1 MKISLIHPS
10 RQRPEKSFETINKW
24 LNRADSKIEKIE
36 IIISLDQDDPTIQR
50 YRELYPLN
58 QYRRIIIGDNTSA
71 IRAINMGAFFAKG
84 DILVVVSDD
93 TDCPQGWDTILMDIA
108 KKHNDWICKF
118 QDGIQDW
125 VITMPV
131 MDRAYYQRFNYIYHP
146 SYEHCFCDTELTCV
160 AELTGRLITSK
171 VNFPHKHYSVTGEG
185 KDEVSEKADAT
196 FMSGRANFI
205 ARGVKDFD
213 LKPEQIVGK
222 FTPTIYAVMIGEAK
236 LRERGITPRYE

>member
-36 IIISLDQDDPTIQR
+36 IIISLDQDDPTIER

-58 QYRRIIIGDNTSA
+58 QYRRIIIGDHTSA

-93 TDCPQGWDTILMDIA
+93 TDCPEHWDTILIDMA
-108 KKHNDWICKF
+108 KRETDWICKF

-146 SYEHCFCDTELTCV
+146 SYYHCFCDTELTCV
-160 AELTGRLITSK
+160 AELTGRLLTSK
-171 VNFPHKHYSVTGEG
+171 VKFPHKHYSVTGEG
-185 KDEVSEKADAT
+185 KDEVSKKADAT
-196 FMSGRANFI
+196 FESGRANFI
-205 ARGVKDFD
+205 QRKNNNFD
-213 LKPEQIVGK
+213 IKKEDIVGK
-222 FTPTIYAVMIGEAK
+222 LSNNVYTNM
-236 LRERGITPRYE
+236 